1 MYMYILFID
10 NKIEMAT
17 VAAEKKEAAS
27 IENVKCTDSSSTQ
40 EVIYFVFYSW
50 YRRRNPLV

>member
-27 IENVKCTDSSSTQ
+27 IENVQCKDSSSTQ
-40 EVIYFVFYSW
+40 EVIYSVFYLW

>member
-1 MYMYILFID
+1 MYILFID

-27 IENVKCTDSSSTQ
+27 IENVQCKDSSSTQ
-40 EVIYFVFYSW
+40 EVIYSVFYLW